1 MGLWVFV
8 NFYLKQCLRPLG
20 YSAPPLPPIVCVLGV
35 HLKALGAAKLG
46 GDTLQGLG
54 EAGLLSDDGQGSGL
68 FSGADP
74 VGGLQPIDATVL
86 HGDVLDEEGVN
97 LPDAITGNLSGASEK
112 YVVCENNV
120 WSLINHEMSGYLEAL
135 SN

>member
-1 MGLWVFV
+1 MLRPGGELGIFSWVFGSLLIFISSSALDHSV
-8 NFYLKQCLRPLG
+8 T
-20 YSAPPLPPIVCVLGV
+20 APPPPPPIVCVLGV
-35 HLKALGAAKLG
+35 HLKALCAAKLG

-74 VGGLQPIDATVL
+74 VGSLQPIDASIL

-97 LPDAITGNLSGASEK
+97 LPNAITGNLSGAS
-112 YVVCENNV
+112 
-120 WSLINHEMSGYLEAL
+120 
-135 SN
+135 